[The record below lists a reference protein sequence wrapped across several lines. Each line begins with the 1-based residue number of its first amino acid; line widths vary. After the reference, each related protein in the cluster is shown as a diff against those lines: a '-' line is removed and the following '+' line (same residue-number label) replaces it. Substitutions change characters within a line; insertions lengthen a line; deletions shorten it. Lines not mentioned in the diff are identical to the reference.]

1 MIEPE
6 EGRWLTYVEVGQLL
20 GISPAAARM
29 HAKRRGWVHRT
40 PNMHGDRARVLVPI
54 EASVQLRSASYP
66 EHTAHVIT
74 HDQERTNGP
83 DQVNVRAFEQVITI
97 LHQQIER
104 ERDRVDRAERL
115 LDEERHR
122 IEELR
127 TALADALTAERI
139 AAGQA
144 AALRAEAD
152 ARRSQGLLRRLRE
165 ALKRA

>member
-1 MIEPE
+1 
-6 EGRWLTYVEVGQLL
+6 
-20 GISPAAARM
+20 
-29 HAKRRGWVHRT
+29 
-40 PNMHGDRARVLVPI
+40 MHGDRARVLVPI